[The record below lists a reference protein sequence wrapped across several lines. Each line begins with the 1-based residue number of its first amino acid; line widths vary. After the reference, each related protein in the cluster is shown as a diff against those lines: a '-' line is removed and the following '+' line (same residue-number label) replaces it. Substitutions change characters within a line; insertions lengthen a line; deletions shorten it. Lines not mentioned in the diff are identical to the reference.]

1 MRIVNISSPQTDIPR
16 YPIDPYRDIRES
28 VVIKERKDM
37 YAASKRLRSGVLRAK
52 KEKKEILIEHVST
65 CVEMYKGAD
74 KLSPHPTSRLP
85 RHYRS
90 IFLGKL

>member
-37 YAASKRLRSGVLRAK
+37 HAASKRLRSGVLRAK
-52 KEKKEILIEHVST
+52 KERKH
-65 CVEMYKGAD
+65 
-74 KLSPHPTSRLP
+74 
-85 RHYRS
+85 
-90 IFLGKL
+90 